1 MIRSEKTRQFIIE
14 KTASLFNKKGYTGT
28 YLSDLTNVTG
38 LTKGSIYGNFKDK
51 NEVALEAF
59 RFNYRQSAKK
69 IAYEIQKVERAD
81 LKLIAFFKFYKTE
94 YPQFIEAGG
103 CPILNTSVDSDD
115 GNESLKKEVTIALE
129 NWKTSL
135 VDIVNQGIR
144 NSELKEINAENFV
157 FKIIAMIEGSIM
169 MVKILNN
176 PNILLENIKSLE
188 NEINKLKIN

>member
-188 NEINKLKIN
+188 NEINELKIN

>member
-1 MIRSEKTRQFIIE
+1 MVRSEKTRQFIIE

-51 NEVALEAF
+51 NEVAVEAF

-69 IAYEIQKVERAD
+69 IAYEMQKVERAD

-103 CPILNTSVDSDD
+103 CPILNTSIDSDD
-115 GNESLKKEVTIALE
+115 GNESLKKEVTKALE
-129 NWKTSL
+129 YWKTSL
-135 VDIVNQGIR
+135 VAIVNQGIR
-144 NSELKEINAENFV
+144 NSELEEINAENFV

-188 NEINKLKIN
+188 NEINELTIN

>member
-169 MVKILNN
+169 MIKILNN

-188 NEINKLKIN
+188 NEINELKIN

>member
-51 NEVALEAF
+51 NEVAVEAF
-59 RFNYRQSAKK
+59 RFIYKQRTKK
-69 IAYEIQKVERAD
+69 IAHEIQKVERAD
-81 LKLIAFFKFYKTE
+81 QKLHAFFIYYKTE

-115 GNESLKKEVTIALE
+115 GNESLKKEVTKALE
-129 NWKTSL
+129 YWKTSL
-135 VDIVNQGIR
+135 VAIVNQGIR

-188 NEINKLKIN
+188 NEINELTIN

>member
-129 NWKTSL
+129 YWKTSL

-157 FKIIAMIEGSIM
+157 FKIIAIIEGSIM

-188 NEINKLKIN
+188 NEINELTIK

>member
-28 YLSDLTNVTG
+28 YLSDLTNATG

-51 NEVALEAF
+51 NEVAIEAF
-59 RFNYRQSAKK
+59 RFIYKQRGEK
-69 IAYEIQKVERAD
+69 IAREIQKVNRAD
-81 LKLIAFFKFYKTE
+81 QKLHAFFIYYKTE

-103 CPILNTSVDSDD
+103 CPILNTAVDSDD
-115 GNESLKKEVTIALE
+115 GNESLKKEVTMALE
-129 NWKTSL
+129 YWKTSL

-188 NEINKLKIN
+188 NEINELTIN